1 MLKVNIVTLD
11 KTTLKMKKT
20 AISYLLFFSLL
31 FSLGIGNVSCQNK
44 KNNSI
49 VLRYDSLSKE
59 KIITL
64 TPFDST
70 LVLVFYKKYPEL
82 LPYKKQAVA
91 IYQQQQYNYIWY
103 DGNGIKET
111 AAVLWNKIN
120 NIQDEGITVSVPYK
134 TVFDSKYYKKTATPD
149 IELELGLTS
158 YYLFY
163 VDKVYQGIDASKS
176 KELGWYLPRKKASY
190 NNYIDSLLVEPT
202 SAQDKFLMPQYYKLR
217 EALKQYRDL
226 DKKGGW
232 NKILIA
238 PKFKSLKPGDTS
250 AVIAQIRT
258 RLFLEGDLTRDSKDS
273 IYDEELKTGVLRF
286 ESRTGFKADEV
297 ILPKH
302 IAEMNVPINNRIKTI
317 MVNME
322 RCRWISNGLTK
333 SKEFVVIN
341 IPSYQLTFFK
351 DKKPVLVS
359 KVVVGKVMHETV
371 VFSGM
376 MSYIVFSPYW
386 NVPTSILRKEILPA
400 MRRNKN
406 YLASHHMEW
415 HNGGVRQK
423 PGPNNSLGLIK
434 FLFPNNNNIY
444 LHDTPSKN
452 LFKEETRAFSHGCIR
467 IEKPVE
473 LANLILK
480 DEPNWTPEK
489 IDEAMH
495 TYKESWYT
503 LKTKIPVYIGYF
515 TSWVDSQG
523 KINFYKDIY
532 KNDDRLMEMLT
543 KE

>member
-1 MLKVNIVTLD
+1 
-11 KTTLKMKKT
+11 MKN
-20 AISYLLFFSLL
+20 ASVSYLINLSFVFLLSLT
-31 FSLGIGNVSCQNK
+31 NVSCQNK

-49 VLRYDSLSKE
+49 VIQNTTLNKQKSA
-59 KIITL
+59 II

-70 LVLVFYKKYPEL
+70 LVTVFYQKFPEL

-91 IYQQQQYNYIWY
+91 IYQQQHYNYIWY

-111 AAVLWNKIN
+111 AAVIWNKIN
-120 NIQDEGITVSVPYK
+120 NLQEEGVTISAPYK
-134 TVFDSKYYKKTATPD
+134 PIFDSKYSVRSIIPD

-163 VDKVYQGIDASKS
+163 ADKVFNGIDVAKS
-176 KELGWYLPRKKASY
+176 RELGWYLPRNKPSY
-190 NNYIDSLLVEPT
+190 LNYLNSLLAGTKSE
-202 SAQDKFLMPQYYKLR
+202 DEKYLLPQYYKLR
-217 EALKQYRDL
+217 DVLKHYREL
-226 DKKGGW
+226 EVKGGW
-232 NKILIA
+232 NKVA
-238 PKFKSLKPGDTS
+238 VDSKFTILKPGDTS
-250 AVIAQIRT
+250 EIISKIRT
-258 RLFLEGDLTRDSKDS
+258 RLFLEGDLATDSKIS
-273 IYDEELKTGVLRF
+273 WYDNDLKLGILNF
-286 ESRTGFKADEV
+286 KSRTGFKPDAD

-302 IAEMNVPINNRIKTI
+302 IAEMNIGINDRIKTI

-322 RCRWISNGLTK
+322 RCRWISNGWTN
-333 SKEFVVIN
+333 SNEFIVIN
-341 IPSYQLTFFK
+341 IPSFRLTYFK
-351 DKKPVLVS
+351 DKNPLLIS
-359 KVVVGKVMHETV
+359 KVVVGKEMNKTV

-376 MSYIVFSPYW
+376 MSYIVFCPYW
-386 NVPTSILRKEILPA
+386 NIPNSILRKEIYPA
-400 MRRNKN
+400 LRRNKR
-406 YLASHHMEW
+406 YLANHQMEW
-415 HNGGVRQK
+415 HDGGIRQR

-434 FLFPNNNNIY
+434 FLFPNSNNIY

-480 DEPNWTPEK
+480 DDPIWTSER

-495 TYKESWYT
+495 RNQESWYT

-515 TSWVDSQG
+515 TAWVDNQG

-532 KNDDRLMEMLT
+532 QNDNRLMVVLA

>member
-1 MLKVNIVTLD
+1 MLNVNIVTLG
-11 KTTLKMKKT
+11 KTNLKMKK
-20 AISYLLFFSLL
+20 AAFNYLLFFSLL

-44 KNNSI
+44 KNNPI
-49 VLRYDSLSKE
+49 VLRNDSLNKE
-59 KIITL
+59 KIIPL

-70 LVLVFYKKYPEL
+70 LIAGFYKKYPEL
-82 LPYKKQAVA
+82 LSFKKQAVE

-103 DGNGIKET
+103 DGNGVKET

-120 NIQDEGITVSVPYK
+120 NLQDEGVTVSVPYK
-134 TVFDSKYYKKTATPD
+134 SVFNSKYYKKTATPD

-163 VDKVYQGIDASKS
+163 VDKVYHGIDASKS
-176 KELGWYLPRKKASY
+176 KELGWYLPRKKAY
-190 NNYIDSLLVEPT
+190 YTNYIDSLLVEPT
-202 SAQDKFLMPQYYKLR
+202 SVHDKLLLPQYYKLK
-217 EALKQYRDL
+217 EMLKQYRDL
-226 DKKGGW
+226 EKKGGW
-232 NKILIA
+232 KNILIE

-250 AVIAQIRT
+250 VVISQIRT
-258 RLFLEGDLTRDSKDS
+258 RLFLEGDLARDSKDS
-273 IYDEELKTGVLRF
+273 IYDEELKLGILSF
-286 ESRTGFKADEV
+286 KSRTSFKEDEV

-302 IAEMNVPINNRIKTI
+302 IAEMNVPIKDRIKTI
-317 MVNME
+317 IVNME
-322 RCRWISNGLTK
+322 RCRWISSGLTN
-333 SKEFVVIN
+333 SKKFIVIN
-341 IPSYQLTFFK
+341 IPSFQFTFFK
-351 DKKPVLVS
+351 DKKPVLIS
-359 KVVVGKVMHETV
+359 KVVVGKEMNKTV
-371 VFSGM
+371 IFSGM
-376 MSYIVFSPYW
+376 MSYIVFCPYW
-386 NVPTSILRKEILPA
+386 NVPNSILRKEILPA
-400 MRRNKN
+400 LRRNRN

-452 LFKEETRAFSHGCIR
+452 LFKEENRAFSHGCIR
-467 IEKPVE
+467 LEKPVE

-515 TSWVDSQG
+515 TAWVDGQG
-523 KINFYKDIY
+523 KIHFYKDIY
-532 KNDDRLMEMLT
+532 KNDGRLMEVLT